1 MAKKDPVE
9 KKPVKKP
16 RAKKESTAKK
26 SKVEVVE
33 EVNEEI
39 EKSNVEK
46 VSAKAEMK
54 IEVIEPEPTK
64 VENNL
69 ESKLEDTNNN
79 FETELKKP
87 TTTKSWAAATEENL
101 TTDLN
106 YTENSLQHNLNPTP
120 NSKTAT
126 SSTFLSKTEETVAER
141 EENSFDAESVD
152 VSDSELNKFTSANDE
167 SFFEDNRAM
176 ENNSKLVKDCNEKEL
191 LEVLW
196 KRGKDNLNIAL
207 RMQVVKLYRM
217 LNGERLHKERP
228 TRQKNNKENF
238 SQNTNARDFKNKGKF
253 RREDFPSRSQKD
265 SENNGKFQKDNSRY
279 KFNEDNEDNSVNDG
293 RWNRKRPPYRGR
305 VFDQVAKT
313 Q

>member
-238 SQNTNARDFKNKGKF
+238 SQNTNTRDFKNKGKF